1 MASASKLHQSVQRTG
16 EYVKVSDSVASV
28 TDSAWFDA
36 DIGASINSPTPVKI
50 RDLRVLYPGGDES
63 VSLPLSDLIIE

>member
-1 MASASKLHQSVQRTG
+1 LI
-16 EYVKVSDSVASV
+16 
-28 TDSAWFDA
+28 DSAWFDA